1 MKIFE
6 FSICFYI
13 YVYLV
18 KKDIVKY
25 KKMYRN
31 IKFFSI

>member
-25 KKMYRN
+25 KKN
-31 IKFFSI
+31 IYKY

>member
-25 KKMYRN
+25 KKNVY
-31 IKFFSI
+31 KY